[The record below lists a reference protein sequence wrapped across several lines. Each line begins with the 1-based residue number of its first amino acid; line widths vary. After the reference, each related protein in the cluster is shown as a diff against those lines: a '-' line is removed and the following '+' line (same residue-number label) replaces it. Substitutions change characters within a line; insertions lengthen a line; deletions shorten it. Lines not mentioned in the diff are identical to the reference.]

1 MSMVAHGLLVMLLVG
16 WAECLPPPRV
26 RGEEGMMGV
35 GGGGW
40 GVGVA
45 CEEVKGVCIVSGGGS
60 AVEEV
65 GGVHNGVV
73 ISEGRSLG

>member
-1 MSMVAHGLLVMLLVG
+1 
-16 WAECLPPPRV
+16 
-26 RGEEGMMGV
+26 MMGV
-35 GGGGW
+35 GGGGS
-40 GVGVA
+40 GVGVV

-60 AVEEV
+60 AVEGV